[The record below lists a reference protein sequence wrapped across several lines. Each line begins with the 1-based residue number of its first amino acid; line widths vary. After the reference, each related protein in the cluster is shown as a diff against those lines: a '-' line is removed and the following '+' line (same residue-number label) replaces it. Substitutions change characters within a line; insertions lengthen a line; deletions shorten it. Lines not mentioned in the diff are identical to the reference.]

1 MPQRQRGFML
11 TILLALIYLAF
22 ISLGLPDS
30 LLGSAW
36 PTMHQQL
43 QVPLGNLGMV
53 TMVISGCTIISS
65 LMSERLTRLLGTK
78 IVTVCSV
85 FLTAIALLGFS
96 TASAFWMLP
105 LWAIP
110 YGLGAGAVDAALN
123 NYVALHFNSRQM
135 SWLHCFWG
143 LGAMISPAIMSFA
156 LTTSTWNN
164 GYRIVG
170 FVQLVIGIIL
180 LLTLPVWKVHEEP
193 TSETEKTAPL
203 GLSGALK
210 VRGVIFVL
218 LGFLGY
224 CALESTAMI
233 WSSSYLVTVRGISED
248 TAAALGSLFYIGM
261 TAGRFIAGFFSDRLG
276 DRNMIRLGSAIAAA
290 GLVLL
295 LLPVQ
300 SDLPSMVGFLIVGL
314 GCAPIYPCIIHATPA
329 NFGADKSQAIIGIQM
344 AFAYMGSTFM
354 PPLFGLLA
362 QHISMTLLPWYL
374 MLFLVLMTVMLE
386 RMNRICKK

>member
-1 MPQRQRGFML
+1 ML

-36 PTMHQQL
+36 PIMHL
-43 QVPLGNLGMV
+43 DLNVPVGNLGMV
-53 TMVISGCTIISS
+53 TMVISGCTILSS
-65 LMSERLTRLLGTK
+65 LLSEKLTRRLGTK

-110 YGLGAGAVDAALN
+110 YGLGAGAIDAALN

-143 LGAMISPAIMSFA
+143 LGAMISPSIMGYA
-156 LTTSTWNN
+156 LTSSTWQS

-170 FVQLVIGIIL
+170 LVQLGIGIIL
-180 LLTLPVWKVHEEP
+180 LLTLPVWRIFEDTAE
-193 TSETEKTAPL
+193 ETEKAPAL
-203 GLSGALK
+203 GLVGALK
-210 VRGVIFVL
+210 VRGVVFVL
-218 LGFLGY
+218 LGFLCY
-224 CALESTAMI
+224 CALESTAML
-233 WSSSYLVTVRGISED
+233 WASSYLVSVRGIGEE
-248 TAAALGSLFYIGM
+248 TAATLAALFYIGM
-261 TAGRFIAGFFSDRLG
+261 TAGRFIAGFISDRLG
-276 DRNMIRLGSAIAAA
+276 DRNMIRLGSCICCA

-295 LLPVQ
+295 LIPT
-300 SDLPSMVGFLIVGL
+300 SSNIPAMAGFLVAGL
-314 GCAPIYPCIIHATPA
+314 GCAPIYPCIIHSTPA

-344 AFAYMGSTFM
+344 AFAYIGSTFM

-362 QHISMTLLPWYL
+362 SSLSMKLLPMYLAIFLAGMTL
-374 MLFLVLMTVMLE
+374 MLE
-386 RMNRICKK
+386 RMNRICDK